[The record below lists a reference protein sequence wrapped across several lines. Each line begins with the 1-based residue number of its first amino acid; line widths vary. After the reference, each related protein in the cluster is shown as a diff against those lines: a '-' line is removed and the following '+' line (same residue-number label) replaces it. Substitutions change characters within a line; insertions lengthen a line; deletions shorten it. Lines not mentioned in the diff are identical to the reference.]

1 MGYET
6 HAICG
11 LQQQHPLEPNK
22 PLALPHF
29 IERQSRVK
37 YSPEG
42 RHLLSSGGHLDFS
55 RYINAIARRGWVEQL
70 PMDRCGKTN
79 CSNNPRS
86 SCVGIACPW
95 QLPAIL
101 ALQKTGL

>member
-29 IERQSRVK
+29 IERQSCVK

-42 RHLLSSGGHLDFS
+42 RHLLSSGGHLDFFALYQCDS
-55 RYINAIARRGWVEQL
+55 QTG
-70 PMDRCGKTN
+70 
-79 CSNNPRS
+79 
-86 SCVGIACPW
+86 VG
-95 QLPAIL
+95 
-101 ALQKTGL
+101 

>member
-42 RHLLSSGGHLDFS
+42 RHLLSSGGHLDFFALYQCDS
-55 RYINAIARRGWVEQL
+55 QTG
-70 PMDRCGKTN
+70 
-79 CSNNPRS
+79 
-86 SCVGIACPW
+86 VG
-95 QLPAIL
+95 
-101 ALQKTGL
+101 